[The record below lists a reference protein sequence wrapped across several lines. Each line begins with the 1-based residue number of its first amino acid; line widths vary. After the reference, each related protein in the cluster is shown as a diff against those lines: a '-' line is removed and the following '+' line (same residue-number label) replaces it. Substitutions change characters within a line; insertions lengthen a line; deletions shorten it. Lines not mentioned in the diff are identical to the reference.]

1 MTPDLSCAASWLCML
16 QKYVYVYVCMYVSTC
31 VCQGRMVMAQVGEAS
46 MESEQERRHGM
57 TGTEWKVAT
66 ALFTVGEVTA
76 SLTLLRPQH
85 DSALLSDTSNYLLL
99 AQHPPPTVH
108 TCADRHRHSW

>member
-1 MTPDLSCAASWLCML
+1 
-16 QKYVYVYVCMYVSTC
+16 
-31 VCQGRMVMAQVGEAS
+31 MVMAQVGEAS

-57 TGTEWKVAT
+57 TGTEWRVAT

-85 DSALLSDTSNYLLL
+85 DSALLSDTSSYLVL
-99 AQHPPPTVH
+99 AHHPPSIIH
-108 TCADRHRHSW
+108 TCADTLGNLLLHHCDSSAAALGLVCSGI